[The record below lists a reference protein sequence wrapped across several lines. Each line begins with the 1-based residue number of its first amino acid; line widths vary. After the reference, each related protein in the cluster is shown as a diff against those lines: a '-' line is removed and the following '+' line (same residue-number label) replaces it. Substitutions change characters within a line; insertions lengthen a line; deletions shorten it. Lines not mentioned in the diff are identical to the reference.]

1 MIDVSNLSS
10 INIDE
15 KSVIHYVNQMLKFL
29 KVNPKSDVS
38 ILFVDEDEMTKQHVR
53 WMNEDGPTDV
63 MSFPMDNVLLK
74 NSKSLK
80 KQATLGD
87 IIICPNVALKDA
99 RKQSINPA
107 YHLVFLLAHGILHL
121 LGLDHQEKS
130 QRGVMQK
137 KEQGIMNSLRTV
149 KKH

>member
-87 IIICPNVALKDA
+87 IIIFHSVALKDA

-107 YHLVFLLAHGILHL
+107 CHLVFLLAHGILHL

>member
-1 MIDVSNLSS
+1 MIDVSNSSS

-15 KSVIHYVNQMLKFL
+15 KSVIRYVNQMLKFL

-87 IIICPNVALKDA
+87 IIICPSVALKDA

>member
-15 KSVIHYVNQMLKFL
+15 KNVIKYVMQMLKYL

-38 ILFVDEDEMTKQHVR
+38 ILFVDEHEMTKQHIR

-63 MSFPMDNVLLK
+63 MSFPMDNVLLE
-74 NSKSLK
+74 SEKSRK
-80 KQATLGD
+80 KKATLGD
-87 IIICPNVALKDA
+87 IIICPSVALKDA
-99 RKQSINPA
+99 RNQSLDPA
-107 YHLVFLLAHGILHL
+107 YHLVFLIAHGILHL
-121 LGLDHQEKS
+121 LGLDHQETA
-130 QRGVMQK
+130 QRGIMQK

>member
-38 ILFVDEDEMTKQHVR
+38 ILFVDEDEMTEQHVR

-80 KQATLGD
+80 KQSTLGD
-87 IIICPNVALKDA
+87 IIICPSVALKDA

-121 LGLDHQEKS
+121 LGLDHQEKY

>member
-87 IIICPNVALKDA
+87 IIICPRVALKDA

-130 QRGVMQK
+130 QRGLMQRM
-137 KEQGIMNSLRTV
+137 EQGIMDSLRTV

>member
-53 WMNEDGPTDV
+53 WMNED
-63 MSFPMDNVLLK
+63 
-74 NSKSLK
+74 
-80 KQATLGD
+80 
-87 IIICPNVALKDA
+87 
-99 RKQSINPA
+99 
-107 YHLVFLLAHGILHL
+107 
-121 LGLDHQEKS
+121 
-130 QRGVMQK
+130 
-137 KEQGIMNSLRTV
+137 
-149 KKH
+149 

>member
-80 KQATLGD
+80 KQSTLGD
-87 IIICPNVALKDA
+87 IIICPSVALKDA

>member
-53 WMNEDGPTDV
+53 
-63 MSFPMDNVLLK
+63 
-74 NSKSLK
+74 
-80 KQATLGD
+80 
-87 IIICPNVALKDA
+87 
-99 RKQSINPA
+99 
-107 YHLVFLLAHGILHL
+107 
-121 LGLDHQEKS
+121 
-130 QRGVMQK
+130 
-137 KEQGIMNSLRTV
+137 
-149 KKH
+149 